1 MPGEQHKLGFTRKTT
16 KPQWYNR
23 HTVPQFGGNKDVYQ
37 WEGSTCGY
45 PLDVPKVQERGAPH
59 VHHSGSSF
67 THGSHSLTRQQDDMN
82 RLGSGSKYGRYA
94 MESKRTN
101 SEYKWILKERK
112 FCEVENTISGQG
124 RPISCPVL
132 YPQGL
137 THSMGI
143 QLDGKN
149 GQAVPYTHP
158 AKQQLAVDRAKPY
171 QKTSTVIHMPYARTR
186 VGFNLPDRP
195 MSMSSRGNLSSSCS
209 TRSAGSTISRSS
221 TKTLEGILS

>member
-82 RLGSGSKYGRYA
+82 RLGQWHYIEHSRH
-94 MESKRTN
+94 N
-101 SEYKWILKERK
+101 SLNNRIWFKIWTVCDGIKE
-112 FCEVENTISGQG
+112 
-124 RPISCPVL
+124 
-132 YPQGL
+132 
-137 THSMGI
+137 
-143 QLDGKN
+143 D
-149 GQAVPYTHP
+149 
-158 AKQQLAVDRAKPY
+158 
-171 QKTSTVIHMPYARTR
+171 
-186 VGFNLPDRP
+186 
-195 MSMSSRGNLSSSCS
+195 
-209 TRSAGSTISRSS
+209 
-221 TKTLEGILS
+221 